1 MKNKFVT
8 IGLVQSDVS
17 ANIQAN
23 VEKTVKMIGEAAK
36 KGAKIIAMQ
45 ELFQT
50 PYFPQWTKQNKD
62 DFAESLNGYTVSEM
76 KKAAKKYKVT
86 LVVPIYEKKTLP
98 NPPFRKGREI
108 PSSSPFAKKGT
119 QGGYLNT
126 AIIISKEGKVAG
138 QYHKIHIPHDPGFY
152 EKEYFEHGQ
161 EGYKIFTAEGVK
173 FAVLI
178 CYDQWFPE
186 AAREARLAGAQ
197 IIFYPTAIGH
207 IVNYNAEGDWHDAW
221 ETIQRSHAIANSVY
235 VAAINRTGR
244 EGKMQFWGQSFVSDP
259 FGKILKRASDTKE
272 EVIVQKLDLERNDF
286 YSEGWGFL
294 RNRRPDTYKNLVAEK
309 LTKKSTHLQ
318 NVAHYKQMKKALGE
332 K

>member
-1 MKNKFVT
+1 MKNQFIT
-8 IGLVQSDVS
+8 IGLMQTKVS
-17 ANIQAN
+17 PDIKAN
-23 VEKTVKMIGEAAK
+23 VEKTLKMIAEAAK
-36 KGAKIIAMQ
+36 KGARIIAMQ

-50 PYFPQWTKQNKD
+50 PYFPQWEKQKKD

-76 KKAAKKYKVT
+76 QKAAKKFKVT
-86 LVVPIYEKKTLP
+86 LVVPIYE
-98 NPPFRKGREI
+98 RKAG
-108 PSSSPFAKKGT
+108 K
-119 QGGYLNT
+119 YLNT
-126 AIIISKEGKVAG
+126 AIIVTKEGKIAG
-138 QYHKIHIPHDPGFY
+138 QYHKVHIPHDPGFY

-244 EGKMQFWGQSFVSDP
+244 EGKMQFWGQSFISDP
-259 FGKILKRASDTKE
+259 FGKILKRASEDKE
-272 EVIVQKLDLERNDF
+272 EVIVQKLDLERNEF

-294 RNRRPDTYKNLVAEK
+294 RNRRPDTYKNLVSDK
-309 LTKKSTHLQ
+309 LIKKSKTLQ
-318 NVAHYKQMKKALGE
+318 NVAHYKQMKKALE

>member
-1 MKNKFVT
+1 MKSKSKKIT
-8 IGLVQSDVS
+8 IGLIQSEVSSDIKSNVQ
-17 ANIQAN
+17 
-23 VEKTVKMIGEAAK
+23 KTVAMIAEAAK

-50 PYFPQWTKQNKD
+50 PYFPQWEKQRKD
-62 DFAESLNGYTVSEM
+62 DFAESLNGFTVSEM
-76 KKAAKKYKVT
+76 KKAAKKHKVT
-86 LVVPIYEKKTLP
+86 LIVPIYEKK
-98 NPPFRKGREI
+98 NGK
-108 PSSSPFAKKGT
+108 
-119 QGGYLNT
+119 YLNT
-126 AIIISKEGKVAG
+126 AIIITKEGKIAG

-161 EGYKIFTAEGVK
+161 EGYKIFTAEGIK

-259 FGKILKRASDTKE
+259 FGKILKRAAPNKE
-272 EVIVQKLDLERNDF
+272 EIVVQELDLERNEF

-294 RNRRPDTYKNLVAEK
+294 RNRRPDTYKNLVQEK
-309 LTKKSTHLQ
+309 LTKKSTKLQ
-318 NVAHYKQMKKALGE
+318 NVAHYKNMKKALGE
-332 K
+332 KR